1 MAGLGQDLT
10 TDGAIALSD
19 AHLATALADAA
30 SAAADVDVSIGDR
43 LYVVGDLRRRAAARM
58 LRDALPGPS
67 SEGGA

>member
-43 LYVVGDLRRRAAARM
+43 LYVVGRPASPSGGSHAA
-58 LRDALPGPS
+58 
-67 SEGGA
+67 